1 MCGGYLWCFLLSSTY
16 ALLVSSLELM
26 LYYTSTSAS
35 TNANTNSNASAG
47 TGTNIKTRPSTSTH
61 TGAST
66 CTTASGAVFRPKRS
80 GIAAFRFEQFMC
92 RLTYTSSECPRP
104 PRPLSLCRL
113 NCLGG
118 NPCQWRH
125 GHPGGCWCGHQAC
138 AACGVCPV
146 QAEGVTSRLS
156 S

>member
-1 MCGGYLWCFLLSSTY
+1 MWCFLLSSTY

-80 GIAAFRFEQFMC
+80 GIAAFRFDP
-92 RLTYTSSECPRP
+92 LPRARAWGI
-104 PRPLSLCRL
+104 RP
-113 NCLGG
+113 
-118 NPCQWRH
+118 
-125 GHPGGCWCGHQAC
+125 A
-138 AACGVCPV
+138 
-146 QAEGVTSRLS
+146 
-156 S
+156 